1 MQKTAAVQNQH
12 VTTTEQ
18 EKFISVKEAA
28 AFLSV
33 PLNTCYKL
41 CLSRTLPSYKAG
53 KLRRL
58 KLSEVAAYMEGC
70 RVEAKSS
77 R

>member
-1 MQKTAAVQNQH
+1 MNKATNKESQAPST
-12 VTTTEQ
+12 
-18 EKFISVKEAA
+18 EKFITVKEAA

-33 PLNTCYKL
+33 PVNTCYKL

-58 KLSEVAAYMEGC
+58 KLSEVCAYMEGT
-70 RVEAKSS
+70 RVEALKSL
-77 R
+77 